1 MSEKKTGPASI
12 TCHSLKELRKIIKSR
27 GMRFSYRLPSAA
39 CTELLSDNEV
49 FKDAMK
55 EVREIKEFR
64 NLPVYKKKAPAI
76 SRACSPDDEVLK
88 TLEEI
93 VSGKRPVKLQ
103 HTQEYVEWANK
114 DYRGGVVKNLHEGR
128 FSVQDT
134 LDLHGTVMEEAETL
148 VCSFLKEAR
157 RKSFRCIK
165 IVHGRGLRSPNGPV
179 LKKAVIR
186 WLSVHYRKQVIAFA
200 TARQCD
206 GGLGALY
213 VLLHLPS

>member
-49 FKDAMK
+49 LKDAMK
-55 EVREIKEFR
+55 
-64 NLPVYKKKAPAI
+64 
-76 SRACSPDDEVLK
+76 DEVLK